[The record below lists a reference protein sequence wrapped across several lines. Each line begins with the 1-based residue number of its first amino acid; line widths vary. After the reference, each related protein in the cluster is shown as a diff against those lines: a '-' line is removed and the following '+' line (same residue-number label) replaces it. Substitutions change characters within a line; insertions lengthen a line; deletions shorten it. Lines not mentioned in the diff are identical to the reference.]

1 MPERRAF
8 FRPRL
13 LGHTYSATKFPLTY
27 LPEYTDW
34 TTLRPKLTFCH
45 SVTCTP
51 SKHHTGLKQR
61 FPKPLGPSLEASRCS
76 AVSLISAMLNTTE
89 ACLSD
94 PETGK
99 VGTSVSLVFDPS
111 VRLGPWDA
119 LRFLLC
125 KSTLK
130 SARILAGPRSHSA
143 VVGLFELALKGGGGA
158 GRTVYC
164 SELAAS
170 QVSATTYPSLPLP
183 AMSAPAPRVD
193 QMPRARPPPPVPM
206 APGSSATLP
215 SHDDGQSQWYTN
227 EWAMQILTQLLTI
240 ALTLLVIAVARMW
253 NRWTQKPV
261 PTTGP
266 GSDVPTAAPAST
278 GGQTGGH
285 DDGPAKSQID
295 KKTIDPVSPAK
306 DKSVDAAPSKPVDA
320 KPAGSKDGQ
329 GTDSAPPAQPS
340 ASDPGA
346 KKATGTGET
355 LQVTPKVLHA
365 EITKVRECLQQFSEK
380 ALNLLDGAE
389 GLGSKSD
396 QTIKESESTK
406 REILS
411 VLKYLA
417 ASDKDIK
424 DVNTRLTAMEAV
436 LGQLNG
442 RVQTIGTNF
451 DSMAKTQE
459 SLLKDIQ
466 KHLTAIGGA
475 AKSYSSDT
483 QLLIGVKHDNL
494 EGGIKEILK
503 QQKHMDYE
511 NHSSVTRQFTE
522 LSKQTDGLGQELLAA
537 LHLVQSEQA
546 SHKDNI
552 WQVAQVLADAVDQV
566 RTIKDYCER
575 PVPVAMQSG
584 GALPGSSAP
593 LPPMAPPN
601 YEPSIP
607 GGRQH
612 IHLQTALPVSR
623 PQSSSPQVTVD
634 MGDGRSINIPVQMQ
648 R

>member
-1 MPERRAF
+1 M
-8 FRPRL
+8 
-13 LGHTYSATKFPLTY
+13 
-27 LPEYTDW
+27 
-34 TTLRPKLTFCH
+34 
-45 SVTCTP
+45 
-51 SKHHTGLKQR
+51 
-61 FPKPLGPSLEASRCS
+61 
-76 AVSLISAMLNTTE
+76 
-89 ACLSD
+89 
-94 PETGK
+94 
-99 VGTSVSLVFDPS
+99 
-111 VRLGPWDA
+111 
-119 LRFLLC
+119 
-125 KSTLK
+125 
-130 SARILAGPRSHSA
+130 
-143 VVGLFELALKGGGGA
+143 
-158 GRTVYC
+158 
-164 SELAAS
+164 
-170 QVSATTYPSLPLP
+170 SATTYPSLPLP

-584 GALPGSSAP
+584 GALPGSSAS